1 MYNKPTSL
9 IEFILE
15 DQRKVKNA
23 KGNFTLLL
31 TQLEYATK
39 IIASHV
45 RKAGLVDILGKAG
58 TQNIYQE
65 EVQKIDEFSNNLL
78 VETLLATN
86 QVFAVASEELEK
98 PIYSKNK
105 QGEYVVFFD
114 PLDGSSN
121 MDVNITIGTIFS
133 IYHKGDSLLQ
143 PGNKQVAAGYVL
155 YGTSDMFVYSC
166 GHGVNGFTLDPAVGS
181 FLLSHPNIQIPK
193 KGSIYS
199 INEANSP
206 LWEKEL
212 QDYVTSLKM
221 QDKPYKARYVG
232 SMVADVHRT
241 LLKGGIFMYP
251 KDKKYQDGKL
261 RLMYEVNPMSFVIA
275 QAGGKAVS
283 NDQNPLD
290 IVPTSL
296 HQRAPIVL
304 GSPQDVESYQHFN
317 GK

>member
-15 DQRKVKNA
+15 DQRKVKDA

-45 RKAGLVDILGKAG
+45 RKAGLVDILGKTGA
-58 TQNIYQE
+58 TNVYQD

-78 VETLLATN
+78 VETLLSTD
-86 QVFAVASEELEK
+86 QVFAVASEELEE

-121 MDVNITIGTIFS
+121 MDVNISIGTIFS
-133 IYHKGDSLLQ
+133 IYHKSDSLLQ
-143 PGNKQVAAGYVL
+143 PGNKQVAAGYAL
-155 YGTSDMFVYSC
+155 YGSSDMFVYSC
-166 GHGVNGFTLDPAVGS
+166 GHGVNGFTLDPQIGS
-181 FLLSHPNIQIPK
+181 FLLSHPDIKIPK
-193 KGSIYS
+193 IGNIYS
-199 INEANSP
+199 VNESNS
-206 LWEKEL
+206 LYWEKGMQE
-212 QDYVTSLKM
+212 YVQSLKT
-221 QDKPYKARYVG
+221 QEKPYKARYIA

-241 LLKGGIFMYP
+241 LLKGGIFLYP
-251 KDKKYQDGKL
+251 ADKKTPQGKL
-261 RLMYEVNPMSFVIA
+261 RLMYEVNPMSYVIM
-275 QAGGKAVS
+275 QAGGRAVS
-283 NDQNPLD
+283 SAGNPLD

-296 HQRAPIVL
+296 HQKTPIVL
-304 GSPQDVESYQHFN
+304 GSPQDVETYQSFI
-317 GK
+317 KP